1 VCFKG
6 VYVCV
11 SRGVCVCSR
20 SVLLPNWQCLK
31 GTCACVLRVCAVYS
45 QGRVRVSPLV
55 RRLCVHVFMYFGI
68 CVGMYEVVFRDVYRQ
83 VWRLCLIW
91 GGYD

>member
-1 VCFKG
+1 M
-6 VYVCV
+6 
-11 SRGVCVCSR
+11 R
-20 SVLLPNWQCLK
+20 
-31 GTCACVLRVCAVYS
+31 VYS